1 MGVIIIQIRRPLLI
15 ILMFVVAIS
24 FIITNN
30 TKNDEELNDKII
42 TIQGVVKGKIEKKR
56 YNQYKVGVFLINDYT
71 KNKNLKIGQKVN
83 ITGKFKSLDKMK
95 YDDFDYGRY
104 IKSTGY
110 KGIVYI
116 NNYKIIDKN
125 KLYSLIGEI
134 KFYISKTYRY
144 LYKKNSDFINSILLA
159 EVENL
164 TEEQKEIFTRTG
176 TSHVISISGLHTGIL
191 CVIISFLLR
200 GINKLYKLLILSIF
214 ITLYC
219 IMVGASPSI
228 IRSIAFVMIFY
239 LSIFID
245 RKKDGIS
252 ALSLIGIILIMN
264 NPYVIYN
271 VSFQLSFLA
280 TLSILIFYNKI
291 NSIIKLSMVSLTIS
305 SNILTL
311 PIIYYTFKGI
321 PLLSIIGNLI
331 IVPFVGVIMYLSIAS
346 LIVFKVSVVIAK
358 IISFFNSTFIES
370 IFFLLEKISNL
381 SFAYINIENPK
392 FYIVVIYYIGVFFYI
407 FYIEGKE
414 IKEQENE
421 LQGYYKECKREKF

>member
-1 MGVIIIQIRRPLLI
+1 
-15 ILMFVVAIS
+15 
-24 FIITNN
+24 
-30 TKNDEELNDKII
+30 
-42 TIQGVVKGKIEKKR
+42 
-56 YNQYKVGVFLINDYT
+56 
-71 KNKNLKIGQKVN
+71 
-83 ITGKFKSLDKMK
+83 
-95 YDDFDYGRY
+95 
-104 IKSTGY
+104 
-110 KGIVYI
+110 
-116 NNYKIIDKN
+116 
-125 KLYSLIGEI
+125 
-134 KFYISKTYRY
+134 
-144 LYKKNSDFINSILLA
+144 
-159 EVENL
+159 
-164 TEEQKEIFTRTG
+164 
-176 TSHVISISGLHTGIL
+176 
-191 CVIISFLLR
+191 
-200 GINKLYKLLILSIF
+200 
-214 ITLYC
+214 
-219 IMVGASPSI
+219 
-228 IRSIAFVMIFY
+228 
-239 LSIFID
+239 
-245 RKKDGIS
+245 
-252 ALSLIGIILIMN
+252 
-264 NPYVIYN
+264 VIYN

-421 LQGYYKECKREKF
+421 LQGYYKECKREKL